1 MMSTMS
7 DGEAPSNPVPALE
20 AQVAKLEEELSAERQ
35 RSLQKDQ
42 KIEMMEAVVTRL
54 QSRVELLQDH
64 LKEQERKNR
73 IAKGNSEAVLELQ
86 QQLAEELSKRKQA
99 QYELI
104 AKAKELCDVQQKM
117 AGAGDTKDSSHEAQ
131 KELRN
136 EVSAGA
142 VSWSPASSQPKL
154 VEDSRRSPA
163 ATASGAS
170 LASPVAAS
178 PVSAASPSLM
188 LPLSGL
194 SVRKSSFHQCPTS
207 NTPQTPPT
215 SRSSGRTSPA
225 LRLPGGEAMA
235 DRVQNQRRSPVVP
248 PVRMS
253 NQSVLVRPPAD
264 EEGAHIFNP
273 ARYVRSA
280 HDRVEAPKPIHLQHP
295 QDAAFGVHAP
305 QSGQVTPVSPMFHNV
320 HLDYPRILT
329 ARSHEVRISTAA
341 AKSARRVISP
351 PLSARVNGPMGPVEL
366 GRWEKS
372 KEEQSEQ
379 VMRTEE
385 ADGTL
390 AFSVLP
396 RRDRPS
402 SGSSARKTASGEAA
416 SEGSAAHRLDGLDLR
431 FQKTRLVL
439 GYAVYYFTRLS
450 FTYVGLAMRKDLG
463 LSMVQQGTQQED
475 LGIQV
480 ACSQETYTDLDSAAL
495 MGKVG
500 HDQLF
505 VPIGSPG

>member
-1 MMSTMS
+1 MS
-7 DGEAPSNPVPALE
+7 DGEAPSKPVPALE

-117 AGAGDTKDSSHEAQ
+117 AGAGDTKDSSHEAK
-131 KELRN
+131 KELQN

-154 VEDSRRSPA
+154 VEDSRRSPGA
-163 ATASGAS
+163 SRGASGAS

-194 SVRKSSFHQCPTS
+194 SVKSSFHQCPTS

-248 PVRMS
+248 PVRKS
-253 NQSVLVRPPAD
+253 SQSVLVRPPAD

-280 HDRVEAPKPIHLQHP
+280 HDRVEPPKPVHLHHP
-295 QDAAFGVHAP
+295 QDAAFGVHGS
-305 QSGQVTPVSPMFHNV
+305 QSGHITPVSPMFHNV

-329 ARSHEVRISTAA
+329 ARSHEVRMSAAA
-341 AKSARRVISP
+341 AKSAVGRVMSP
-351 PLSARVNGPMGPVEL
+351 PLSARVNGPIHGPL
-366 GRWEKS
+366 
-372 KEEQSEQ
+372 
-379 VMRTEE
+379 
-385 ADGTL
+385 
-390 AFSVLP
+390 VLP
-396 RRDRPS
+396 
-402 SGSSARKTASGEAA
+402 AAQVVVCEAI
-416 SEGSAAHRLDGLDLR
+416 H
-431 FQKTRLVL
+431 
-439 GYAVYYFTRLS
+439 
-450 FTYVGLAMRKDLG
+450 
-463 LSMVQQGTQQED
+463 
-475 LGIQV
+475 I
-480 ACSQETYTDLDSAAL
+480 
-495 MGKVG
+495 
-500 HDQLF
+500 
-505 VPIGSPG
+505 

>member
-1 MMSTMS
+1 MTRTMS
-7 DGEAPSNPVPALE
+7 DGEAPSKPVPALE

-86 QQLAEELSKRKQA
+86 QQLAEELSKQKQA

-117 AGAGDTKDSSHEAQ
+117 AGAGDTKDSSHEAK

-154 VEDSRRSPA
+154 VEDSRRSPGA
-163 ATASGAS
+163 SRGASGAS

-194 SVRKSSFHQCPTS
+194 SVKSSFHQCPTS

-248 PVRMS
+248 PVRKS
-253 NQSVLVRPPAD
+253 SQSVLVRPPAD

-280 HDRVEAPKPIHLQHP
+280 HDRVEPPKPVHLHHP
-295 QDAAFGVHAP
+295 QDAAFGVHGS
-305 QSGQVTPVSPMFHNV
+305 QSGHITPVSPMFHNV

-329 ARSHEVRISTAA
+329 ARSHEVRMSAAA
-341 AKSARRVISP
+341 AKSAVGRVMSP
-351 PLSARVNGPMGPVEL
+351 PLSARVNGPIHGPL
-366 GRWEKS
+366 
-372 KEEQSEQ
+372 
-379 VMRTEE
+379 
-385 ADGTL
+385 
-390 AFSVLP
+390 VLP
-396 RRDRPS
+396 
-402 SGSSARKTASGEAA
+402 AAQVVVCEAI
-416 SEGSAAHRLDGLDLR
+416 H
-431 FQKTRLVL
+431 F
-439 GYAVYYFTRLS
+439 
-450 FTYVGLAMRKDLG
+450 
-463 LSMVQQGTQQED
+463 
-475 LGIQV
+475 
-480 ACSQETYTDLDSAAL
+480 
-495 MGKVG
+495 
-500 HDQLF
+500 
-505 VPIGSPG
+505 

>member
-1 MMSTMS
+1 MTRTMS
-7 DGEAPSNPVPALE
+7 DGEAPSKPVPALE

-117 AGAGDTKDSSHEAQ
+117 AGAGDTKDSSHEAK

-154 VEDSRRSPA
+154 VEDSRRSPGA
-163 ATASGAS
+163 SRGASGAS

-194 SVRKSSFHQCPTS
+194 SVKSSFHQCPTS

-248 PVRMS
+248 PVRKS
-253 NQSVLVRPPAD
+253 SQSVLVRPPAD

-280 HDRVEAPKPIHLQHP
+280 HDRVEPPKPVHLHHP
-295 QDAAFGVHAP
+295 QDAAFGVHGS
-305 QSGQVTPVSPMFHNV
+305 QSGHITPVSPMFHNV

-329 ARSHEVRISTAA
+329 ARSHEVRMSAAA
-341 AKSARRVISP
+341 AKSAVGRVMSP
-351 PLSARVNGPMGPVEL
+351 PLSARVNGPIHGPL
-366 GRWEKS
+366 
-372 KEEQSEQ
+372 
-379 VMRTEE
+379 
-385 ADGTL
+385 
-390 AFSVLP
+390 VLP
-396 RRDRPS
+396 
-402 SGSSARKTASGEAA
+402 AAQVVVCEAI
-416 SEGSAAHRLDGLDLR
+416 H
-431 FQKTRLVL
+431 F
-439 GYAVYYFTRLS
+439 
-450 FTYVGLAMRKDLG
+450 
-463 LSMVQQGTQQED
+463 
-475 LGIQV
+475 
-480 ACSQETYTDLDSAAL
+480 
-495 MGKVG
+495 
-500 HDQLF
+500 
-505 VPIGSPG
+505 